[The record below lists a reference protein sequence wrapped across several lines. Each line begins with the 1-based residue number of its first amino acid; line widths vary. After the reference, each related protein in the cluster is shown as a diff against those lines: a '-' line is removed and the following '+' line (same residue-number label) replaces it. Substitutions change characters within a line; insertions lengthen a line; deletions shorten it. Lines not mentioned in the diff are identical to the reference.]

1 MTEAPVQIR
10 KPAVARK
17 IRELAAA
24 TGRPITDAVDAAVD
38 EALRK
43 ARRVDD
49 IEARA
54 KRVDDIVRRFNAL
67 PIVGPLLTDEDLYD
81 KDGFPK

>member
-1 MTEAPVQIR
+1 MTDAPVQIR

-43 ARRVDD
+43 AKAPLDIAERRRR
-49 IEARA
+49 IEE
-54 KRVDDIVRRFNAL
+54 IVERLHRL
-67 PIVGPLLTDEDLYD
+67 PRVGPPLTDEDLYD
-81 KDGFPK
+81 EDGLPK